1 MRATDAALH
10 LFLRFVRN
18 VTILAKAIRHLH
30 TSRVIRPCFL
40 VIDHEFPDSISTRKL
55 VLETAKYNVITAYSA
70 KEAVA
75 TFRLFPNVSG
85 IVMNEAVTDTDC
97 ASLVNELRAIR
108 PNVLMIVTSSRGPTD
123 CVVADHQ
130 LNNFDPAALLN
141 LLRKLVPNPLEHY
154 LSE

>member
-1 MRATDAALH
+1 M
-10 LFLRFVRN
+10 
-18 VTILAKAIRHLH
+18 LAIEVAHLH
-30 TSRVIRPCFL
+30 TSPVIRPCFL

-70 KEAVA
+70 KEAVE
-75 TFRLFPNVSG
+75 TFRLFPSVSG
-85 IVMNEAVTDTDC
+85 IVMNEAVTGTDC
-97 ASLVNELRAIR
+97 TSLVNELRAIR
-108 PNVLMIVTSSRGPTD
+108 SDILLIVTSSRGPTD